1 MSMLLPAQELTSDM
15 EKAEIHYMVD
25 RMLAIQ
31 EREGNPE
38 GIEIAEFGGAVCFYS
53 RTMPWP
59 AFNTVKGFRSADA
72 AHIADIVAFFK
83 SRDRQPQIEVLPSLV
98 DGAALGALSGQGL
111 YASSFHVTMYMGLNE
126 YLFTDNEIEGSN
138 SNSNSGTDNIKVVVE
153 ELQADEFD
161 TYATIHCRAT
171 GLPDAG
177 IQPVASN
184 NRVLYNRPGWVFLLA
199 RVNGI
204 PAATAVMYMKDGI
217 ASLTFA
223 ATLPEYRNL
232 GLQRQLIDKRFE
244 IARAND
250 CKLVVSQCAYLS
262 QSHRNMER
270 SGMRIGYIR
279 SAWTEQ
285 K

>member
-15 EKAEIHYMVD
+15 ERAEIHYMVD

-59 AFNTVKGFRSADA
+59 TFNTVKGFRSADA
-72 AHIADIVAFFK
+72 DYIPDIIAFFK

-98 DGAALGALSGQGL
+98 DGVALGALSGQGF

-126 YLFTDNEIEGSN
+126 YLFADDETEEEHSDVNPMKIV
-138 SNSNSGTDNIKVVVE
+138 IE
-153 ELQADEFD
+153 ELQGDEFD

-177 IQPVASN
+177 IPPVASN

-199 RVNGI
+199 RVNGT

>member
-1 MSMLLPAQELTSDM
+1 MSMLLPAQELTSEM
-15 EKAEIHYMVD
+15 EKAEIHYMRD

-31 EREGNPE
+31 GRDGNPE

-59 AFNTVKGFRSADA
+59 SFNTVKGFRSADTA
-72 AHIADIVAFFK
+72 YIADIVAFFK
-83 SRDRQPQIEVLPSLV
+83 SRDRQPHIEVLPSLV
-98 DGAALGALSGQGL
+98 DGSALGALSGQGL
-111 YASSFHVTMYMGLNE
+111 NTSSFHTTMYMGLNE
-126 YLFTDNEIEGSN
+126 YLFADNEAEGNSSDTDNLKI
-138 SNSNSGTDNIKVVVE
+138 VLE
-153 ELQADEFD
+153 ELQEDEFD

-177 IQPVASN
+177 IPPVASN
-184 NRVLYNRPGWVFLLA
+184 NKVLYNRPGWVFLLA
-199 RVNGI
+199 RVNGT
-204 PAATAVMYMKDGI
+204 PAATAVMHMKDGI

-232 GLQRQLIDKRFE
+232 GLQQQLIAKRFE

-250 CKLVVSQCAYLS
+250 CRLVVSQCAYLS

-279 SAWTEQ
+279 SAWTKQ